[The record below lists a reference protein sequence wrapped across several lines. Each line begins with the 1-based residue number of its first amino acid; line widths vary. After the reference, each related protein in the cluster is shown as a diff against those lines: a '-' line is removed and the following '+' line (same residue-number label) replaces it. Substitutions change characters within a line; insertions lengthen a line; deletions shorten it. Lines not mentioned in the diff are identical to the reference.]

1 MIICKRKILKHKMLL
16 LCATAMPSIIV
27 QDALSLTIV
36 DQINQF
42 YSSSKF
48 MDEG

>member
-1 MIICKRKILKHKMLL
+1 MLL
-16 LCATAMPSIIV
+16 LCATAMPSTIV

-42 YSSSKF
+42 TQVRSLWMKVV
-48 MDEG
+48 